1 MANNEKNTLNVPER
15 RISVGGERKEK
26 EEAKPNDTDSSNVD
40 KGRVSR
46 ADILAK
52 AREAKRRKKLAII
65 INEPDNVANSDNTSK
80 PDVVANTNNDAV
92 DDDSTDD
99 DGDNNDTVVLPLS
112 SRSRKRLLSAILGPT
127 RTETA
132 IEEPSRKKH
141 KTTTEVGSGGMVSTF
156 ILDKTIDIVRL
167 AAASG
172 VASIG
177 FVLLKSLAGGQ
188 VTPLAEKNVA
198 EISTDWVKQ

>member
-1 MANNEKNTLNVPER
+1 MSVNEKVTLNVPER

-26 EEAKPNDTDSSNVD
+26 EETKPGDADTPVVD
-40 KGRVSR
+40 KGRNNR

-65 INEPDNVANSDNTSK
+65 INETANVADNAPSK
-80 PDVVANTNNDAV
+80 PDVVDNTGNDGGN
-92 DDDSTDD
+92 DDSS
-99 DGDNNDTVVLPLS
+99 DGDDNDSDTVVLPLP
-112 SRSRKRLLSAILGPT
+112 SRSRKRLLNAILGTT
-127 RTETA
+127 RTETSS
-132 IEEPSRKKH
+132 EEPPRKKP
-141 KTTTEVGSGGMVSTF
+141 KISTETSTGGVVGTF

-188 VTPLAEKNVA
+188 VTPVEKNLGD
-198 EISTDWVKQ
+198 ISTDWIKQ

>member
-1 MANNEKNTLNVPER
+1 MSNNEKVTLNVPER
-15 RISVGGERKEK
+15 RISIGGERKEK
-26 EEAKPNDTDSSNVD
+26 EETKPTDADTPTVD
-40 KGRVSR
+40 KGRNSR

-65 INEPDNVANSDNTSK
+65 INESANVANNDTPSK
-80 PDVVANTNNDAV
+80 PDVVDNTGN
-92 DDDSTDD
+92 
-99 DGDNNDTVVLPLS
+99 DGDNDDSGDSDDRDGDTVVLPLP
-112 SRSRKRLLSAILGPT
+112 SRSRKRLLKAILGTTGNETSSEEPP
-127 RTETA
+127 RKKPKISTET
-132 IEEPSRKKH
+132 S
-141 KTTTEVGSGGMVSTF
+141 TGGVVGTF

-188 VTPLAEKNVA
+188 VTPAMEKNVG